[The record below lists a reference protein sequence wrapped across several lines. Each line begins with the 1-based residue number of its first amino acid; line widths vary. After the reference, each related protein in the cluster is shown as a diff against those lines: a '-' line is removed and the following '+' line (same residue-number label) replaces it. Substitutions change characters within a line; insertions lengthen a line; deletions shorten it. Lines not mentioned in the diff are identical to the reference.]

1 MVAKRWVEGKAHD
14 LLQGF
19 IVLVGQLSRA
29 EGWPRMATRCE
40 MARFIHG
47 GSKKVG
53 QVPGTP
59 VYVGRE
65 RAAGVTVTRFEY
77 DESDVSRDTL
87 LAPEESIFLPESTKT
102 SWINVDGV
110 HEVEQIQQICAGF
123 GLHPLVIEDV
133 VHTGQRPKVEEYES
147 NLFIVLRML
156 RWSAET
162 DQIDDEQVSVILGPS
177 WVLSFQEREG
187 DVFDPVRERLVSNR
201 GRIRKYGP
209 DYLAYALIDAV
220 VDHYFSI
227 LETLGDRIESLGEEM
242 TENPKREDL
251 QAIRHLKRELLFM
264 RKSVWP
270 LREVLGSIHRDESEL
285 VQESTRPYLRDVYDH
300 TIQIIDTVETF
311 RDMVSGLM
319 DLYLSS
325 ISNRMNEVMK
335 VLTIIATIF
344 IPLSF
349 VAGLYGMNFAFMPEL
364 QWRFGYFAILGVMF
378 TIGVGMLLYFRRRK
392 WL

>member
-1 MVAKRWVEGKAHD
+1 
-14 LLQGF
+14 
-19 IVLVGQLSRA
+19 
-29 EGWPRMATRCE
+29 
-40 MARFIHG
+40 MARFIRK
-47 GSKKVG
+47 GSKKAG

-59 VYVGRE
+59 VYVGEE
-65 RAAGVTVTRFEY
+65 RAAEVIISRFAY
-77 DESDVSRDTL
+77 DEADVHRDVLDSVEECISSR
-87 LAPEESIFLPESTKT
+87 ESPQI

-110 HEVEQIQQICAGF
+110 HDVEKIQRIGEGF
-123 GLHPLVIEDV
+123 NLHPLVIEDI
-133 VHTGQRPKVEEYES
+133 VHTGQRPKVEEYDS
-147 NLFIVLRML
+147 LLFVVLRML
-156 RWSAET
+156 RWNEESE
-162 DQIDDEQVSVILGPS
+162 QIDDEQVSVVLGPS
-177 WVLSFQEREG
+177 WVLSFQERAG
-187 DVFDPVRERLVSNR
+187 DVFDPVRERIQSSR
-201 GRIRKYGP
+201 GRIRRLGS

-227 LETLGDRIESLGEEM
+227 LETLGERIEALGEDM

-251 QAIRHLKRELLFM
+251 QSIRHLKRELLFM

-270 LREVLGSIHRDESEL
+270 LREVLGSIQRDESE
-285 VQESTRPYLRDVYDH
+285 VVKESTRPYLRDVYDH

-349 VAGLYGMNFAFMPEL
+349 FAGLYGMNFVYMPEL
-364 QWRFGYFAILGVMF
+364 QWRFGYFGLLGLMF
-378 TIGVGMLLYFRRRK
+378 AVGGGMLLYFRHRK